1 MPKRKKIEE
10 SYNNLI
16 PESKEKY
23 FNKWVENPNELG
35 VKMYSYFIHAEAT
48 SVIQIIICSN
58 TLYNGIFHV
67 THFNFIDEEGKDDAF
82 ETIDFELLK
91 ESKDNSFKTLIT
103 AFPEI
108 ANKYEGQIVE
118 DKILTT
124 NPLEDLETTYLKL
137 RMI

>member
-10 SYNNLI
+10 SYNNVI
-16 PESKEKY
+16 PEGKGQY
-23 FNKWVENPNELG
+23 FNQWVENPNELG

-67 THFNFIDEEGKDDAF
+67 THFTFIEEDGKDDAF

-91 ESKDNSFKTLIT
+91 ESKDNSFNTLIKV
-103 AFPEI
+103 FPEI
-108 ANKYEGQIVE
+108 ASKYEGQIVE
-118 DKILTT
+118 TKNLNV
-124 NPLEDLETTYLKL
+124 NPLEDATKIKLKL
-137 RMI
+137 RII

>member
-10 SYNNLI
+10 SYNNVI
-16 PESKEKY
+16 PEGKEKY
-23 FNKWVENPNELG
+23 FNKWIENPNELG
-35 VKMYSYFIHAEAT
+35 VKMYSYFINAEAT

-67 THFNFIDEEGKDDAF
+67 THFNFIEEEGKDDAF

-91 ESKDNSFKTLIT
+91 ESKDNSFNTLIK

-108 ANKYEGQIVE
+108 ANKYEGKIIE
-118 DKILTT
+118 DKILQT
-124 NPLEDLETTYLKL
+124 NPLEDSTKINLKL